1 MYANRSQTQLV
12 RVARHLPCCAQ
23 LLQPDEHR
31 TVGCCDFFRTNIS
44 QCFAYLKNILPRL
57 EIREFYVDLQNVDY
71 QLFLKN

>member
-1 MYANRSQTQLV
+1 MISV
-12 RVARHLPCCAQ
+12 
-23 LLQPDEHR
+23 
-31 TVGCCDFFRTNIS
+31 FFLTNIS